1 MKTCYVILAAILTML
16 LILFPIYGTCVCKN
30 NKEGLTNNTS
40 SSTSPPKPIVY
51 YGPNNETAVVTAQNT
66 LLITNL
72 SGTQSVY
79 AYKSTSTT
87 NSVIANTYSDSDKN
101 NAVVISTPQGVVA
114 IQVSSG
120 SSTTP
125 SMYYPQNADTNSS
138 TGTTTESMTNA
149 TEVTSPTKTSSS
161 SSNTEFNT
169 FYASNGDIARLIG
182 GENTEILVL
191 TLKSSGDVIVFN
203 IDASGNTATVKKFTG
218 PNSQTATYSKGG
230 TGTLVTLTSGSTQT
244 VFFPTK
250 PMGSSTQP
258 QTQMHTPTAPSS
270 EKVPSATASSSSIP
284 ATGISASST
293 SSTQPPQTVYPT
305 NQDNLYILK
314 SSIVPPV
321 CPTCPQPIVQCGDSK
336 SKHGSKHGHSSR
348 SKHDHSHG
356 GHDSDGSDKRSR
368 HGSNSGTSHNAFSHQ
383 FAQVGQG
390 CNGSSGNS
398 CGSIKKSNC
407 SAPPPS

>member
-1 MKTCYVILAAILTML
+1 MKSCYVILAAVLTML

-30 NKEGLTNNTS
+30 GNSNKEGLTNNTTG
-40 SSTSPPKPIVY
+40 STSTKPTVY
-51 YGPNNETAVVTAQNT
+51 YGPNNETAVVTSQNT
-66 LLITNL
+66 LIITNL

-87 NSVIANTYSDSDKN
+87 SSVTTNTYSDSDKH

-125 SMYYPQNADTNSS
+125 SMYYPTNNDTTDSTS
-138 TGTTTESMTNA
+138 TTGTTTESMTNA
-149 TEVTSPTKTSSS
+149 TVVTSPTKASPS

-169 FYASNGDIARLIG
+169 FYASNGDVARLIG
-182 GENTEILVL
+182 GQNTEVLVL
-191 TLKSSGDVIVFN
+191 TIKSSGDVIVFN
-203 IDASGNTATVKKFTG
+203 IDASGNTATVKKFVG
-218 PNSQTATYSKGG
+218 PNSQNAVYSKDSS
-230 TGTLVTLTSGSTQT
+230 TGAFQVTLTSGSTTT
-244 VFFPTK
+244 VFVATK

-258 QTQMHTPTAPSS
+258 QSHMHTPTAPSS
-270 EKVPSATASSSSIP
+270 ETVPSATASSSSIP
-284 ATGISASST
+284 ATGISQSSTSST

-321 CPTCPQPIVQCGDSK
+321 CPTCPQPIVQCGGDSK
-336 SKHGSKHGHSSR
+336 KHGSK
-348 SKHDHSHG
+348 
-356 GHDSDGSDKRSR
+356 DGDDKRSR
-368 HGSNSGTSHNAFSHQ
+368 RGSNSGSSHNAFAHQ

-390 CNGSSGNS
+390 SGNS
-398 CGSIKKSNC
+398 CGSLKKSNC
-407 SAPPPS
+407 SAPSPS